1 MTYFIIAVL
10 VVACIIMHND
20 KEQWREGHQKK
31 QDLINKGND
40 CYYRAVGDARRT
52 KEEANRV
59 KEHIL
64 FSANREAN
72 LIKEQNNLI
81 NGTKLILSKHI
92 I

>member
-40 CYYRAVGDARRT
+40 CYYRAVG
-52 KEEANRV
+52 
-59 KEHIL
+59 
-64 FSANREAN
+64 
-72 LIKEQNNLI
+72 
-81 NGTKLILSKHI
+81 GC
-92 I
+92 